1 MRGGHA
7 RLARCRGRRGH
18 GPVARE
24 VEVLRAVA
32 DVDVA
37 WIHVVAQVLVHL
49 ANEVV
54 EALRCRRG
62 ERRRLA
68 DDRGGVAGGFEHC
81 RQKDH
86 VLAGGDGGA
95 REAVR
100 FEGAAMVARHERG
113 ATGCANSVAR
123 VRVGEDHSA
132 ASETVEV
139 GCGQPTVRRAG
150 REGAHLPVAQVIGHH
165 KEEVGPVGR
174 RKLGRRWC
182 VRLGTALC
190 LAAHNDTVE
199 DRGAFVGGR
208 PLLPTRSQA
217 RAARDAG
224 IGRRSELEH
233 ICRLRCAHGRPNG
246 CIAAAVPHWEL
257 IVAVWEKGARR
268 NAARRARGQPRVAYK
283 HNHRRAGRQAS
294 QRGREQGVAS
304 FGSLSRRGGQR
315 TGRPLP
321 VQYFLAKKKETRI
334 L

>member
-7 RLARCRGRRGH
+7 RLARCRGRRGQ

-24 VEVLRAVA
+24 FEVLRAVA

-37 WIHVVAQVLVHL
+37 WIHVVAHILVHL

-54 EALRCRRG
+54 EALRGRRG
-62 ERRRLA
+62 ERRTLA
-68 DDRGGVAGGFEHC
+68 DGRGGVAGGFEHC
-81 RQKDH
+81 RQEDH
-86 VLAGGDGGA
+86 VLAGGDGPA

-100 FEGAAMVARHERG
+100 FEGTAMVARHERG
-113 ATGCANSVAR
+113 ATGSANSVAR

-132 ASETVEV
+132 GSETVEV
-139 GCGQPTVRRAG
+139 RCGQPTVRRAG

-165 KEEVGPVGR
+165 KEEVGPGGR
-174 RKLGRRWC
+174 RKLGRSH
-182 VRLGTALC
+182 RLGTALW

-217 RAARDAG
+217 RAAWDAG

-268 NAARRARGQPRVAYK
+268 NAARRARGQARVAYK

-294 QRGREQGVAS
+294 RGAAASEDGTSVFRETCPERQLDEYTS
-304 FGSLSRRGGQR
+304 
-315 TGRPLP
+315 P
-321 VQYFLAKKKETRI
+321 VS
-334 L
+334 